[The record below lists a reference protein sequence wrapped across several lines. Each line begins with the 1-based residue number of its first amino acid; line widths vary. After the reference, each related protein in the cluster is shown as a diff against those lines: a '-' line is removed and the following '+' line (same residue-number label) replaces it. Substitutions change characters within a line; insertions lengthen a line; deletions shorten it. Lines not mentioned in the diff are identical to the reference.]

1 MWLRIFTLED
11 DALESLDE
19 WIALG
24 LVDEVNGVSL
34 GIKGQLGVRTL
45 SIGEVGSGELVDI
58 LVDGLAVLVV
68 ADEDQFAA
76 FFVALGRSLGV
87 VVAEIEVLVDFKVTQ
102 VLLIL
107 ELSVVHMWQLPLQR
121 INQRLVVH

>member
-1 MWLRIFTLED
+1 M
-11 DALESLDE
+11 
-19 WIALG
+19 
-24 LVDEVNGVSL
+24 
-34 GIKGQLGVRTL
+34 
-45 SIGEVGSGELVDI
+45 
-58 LVDGLAVLVV
+58 VDGLAVLVV

-107 ELSVVHMWQLPLQR
+107 ELSVVHM
-121 INQRLVVH
+121 